1 MRKTL
6 VYNTLISLTAA
17 AALALPIAPAMA
29 AGQHG
34 GGHAMAAGQHGGGHA
49 HGHAVNIGKP
59 GHPSQAMR
67 IIEIVLT
74 ENRFTPNR
82 ISIKQGET
90 VRFVLRNTGEA
101 VHEFNIGTALTHVA
115 HRKEMETM
123 VENGVLEFDRINHH
137 LMKMDDDGGG
147 RAKMHDDAN
156 AKLLEPGDS
165 AEIVWTFSADAEL
178 EFACNV
184 PGHYEA
190 GMRGDIRIE

>member
-1 MRKTL
+1 MPKTL
-6 VYNTLISLTAA
+6 LHNALLALTAA

-34 GGHAMAAGQHGGGHA
+34 SG
-49 HGHAVNIGKP
+49 HGHAVSIGEP
-59 GHPSQAMR
+59 GHPTQAVR
-67 IIEIVLT
+67 IIEILMT

-82 ISIKQGET
+82 ISITKGET

-115 HRKEMETM
+115 HRKEMEAM

-137 LMKMDDDGGG
+137 LMTVGKGGES
-147 RAKMHDDAN
+147 AMIHDDAN

-190 GMRGDIRIE
+190 GMRGDIRIR

>member
-6 VYNTLISLTAA
+6 VYNTLISLTVA
-17 AALALPIAPAMA
+17 AALALPMAPAMA

-34 GGHAMAAGQHGGGHA
+34 GGHGKAAGRHA
-49 HGHAVNIGKP
+49 HGHAVSIGEP

-67 IIEIVLT
+67 IIEIVMT

-82 ISIKQGET
+82 ISITKGET

-137 LMKMDDDGGG
+137 LMKMDDGGG

-184 PGHYEA
+184 PGHYES